1 MRNSFCNLLMSNEN
15 TLPEPV
21 ECLMHAQDYL
31 SKTRGE
37 VSARKSMA
45 WWILQR
51 ALMHAQQCCIDDLIG
66 DTGRRMGLICPCTY
80 HTLKREY
87 DCSAGLQP
95 CTPEPAVAFD
105 PPAKPAKPR
114 DGKMAATGERN
125 DAD

>member
-51 ALMHAQQCCIDDLIG
+51 DVVRGGKLELELG
-66 DTGRRMGLICPCTY
+66 P
-80 HTLKREY
+80 
-87 DCSAGLQP
+87 QP
-95 CTPEPAVAFD
+95 NEAW
-105 PPAKPAKPR
+105 
-114 DGKMAATGERN
+114 AAN
-125 DAD
+125 APLPK